1 MAPALCDAPIRM
13 NQTGLSETPDTL
25 ADQPLGRPVRIVGV
39 DWDRLE
45 PGEARRLRA
54 LGIDAGAVVKL
65 AHRGIF
71 AGRDPLAVEIGR
83 MSMALRRAHALA
95 IAVEDA
101 PEEAVHPAGVDAQRP
116 AQ

>member
-1 MAPALCDAPIRM
+1 MEQDSVS
-13 NQTGLSETPDTL
+13 NL
-25 ADQPLGRPVRIVGV
+25 ADQPLGTAVRVVSV

-45 PGEARRLRA
+45 SGEARRLHA
-54 LGIDAGAVVKL
+54 LGIDRGAVLKL

-83 MSMALRRAHALA
+83 MTVALRREHALA

-101 PEEAVHPAGVDAQRP
+101 GEETVHPAQDFGSAK
-116 AQ
+116 